1 MEAQKPT
8 YDDLAPG
15 GDDGLWL
22 WRGKPP
28 NPTQLPT
35 PTGSRKL
42 QRSFL
47 SVAALLVLGSSVAH
61 RPVKFGRRFWAK
73 AHTASWWSLVRFEC
87 VSELRLRSII
97 EWASC
102 RSGMLMACLVQ
113 RMDLTAPPASR
124 RASP

>member
-28 NPTQLPT
+28 NPTQLRT

-42 QRSFL
+42 RRSRRVTIGAWLRIL
-47 SVAALLVLGSSVAH
+47 SSEVRA
-61 RPVKFGRRFWAK
+61 PRRFPSPA
-73 AHTASWWSLVRFEC
+73 L
-87 VSELRLRSII
+87 
-97 EWASC
+97 
-102 RSGMLMACLVQ
+102 
-113 RMDLTAPPASR
+113 APPSRTEFAATAHVHQAAMMHHSLPRRDGHASSKFQR
-124 RASP
+124 TIC